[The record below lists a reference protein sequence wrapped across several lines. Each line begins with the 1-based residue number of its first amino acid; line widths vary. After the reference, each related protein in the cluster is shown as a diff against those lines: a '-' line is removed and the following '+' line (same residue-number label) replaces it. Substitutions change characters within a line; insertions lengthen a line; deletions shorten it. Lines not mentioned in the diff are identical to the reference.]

1 MMPLHL
7 ANIGEANTI
16 KRIGGKPELKKHL
29 ENLGFTAGGTVTVLS
44 SMGGNIIVNVR
55 ESRVAIGKDMARR
68 IMV

>member
-1 MMPLHL
+1 MPLHL